1 MDNDRN
7 PDLTPV
13 RQTSLCCTRD
23 ELDTVDVD
31 SLTGGFAEKL
41 PITDG
46 LYQGTVSSDV
56 GYFSDPYDGSV
67 EDYEKNTWADWWGSA
82 F

>member
-1 MDNDRN
+1 M
-7 PDLTPV
+7 
-13 RQTSLCCTRD
+13 
-23 ELDTVDVD
+23 DVD
-31 SLTGGFAEKL
+31 SLTGGFAEKF